1 MNDPAISPLLGPALA
16 HLALLRFSGADAV
29 AFLQGQLTQDLRRL
43 GDGSTRLAA
52 LNTPQGRVV
61 TTLWLKGADTVHG
74 LLPAELAEPVVAR
87 LRRYVLRAKVLI
99 EPLPDWTLREI
110 PGGTT
115 QPGTDGVRFE
125 MPDGR
130 ALLALPGP
138 ASSPGEAA
146 SRDWLRRDVAA
157 GLPVLGTATTEQFVA
172 QMLNLDRLDA
182 INFAKGCYTGQE
194 IVARTQNLGRIK
206 RRLLRYR
213 VAAPLPPAPMS
224 ALLQD
229 AAKVGEVLFGIESPD
244 GGSELLA
251 VVQLESRDLPL
262 RTETGH
268 TATPLAL
275 PYSL

>member
-1 MNDPAISPLLGPALA
+1 MNDPTASPLLGPPLA
-16 HLALLRFSGADAV
+16 HLALLSFSGADA
-29 AFLQGQLTQDLRRL
+29 AGFLQGQLTQDLRRL
-43 GDGSTRLAA
+43 DDGSTRLAA

-61 TTLWLKGADTVHG
+61 ATLWLKGDATLFG

-87 LRRYVLRAKVLI
+87 LRRYVLRAKVAI
-99 EPLPDWTLREI
+99 EALPDWSLREI
-110 PGGTT
+110 PRGTS
-115 QPGTDGVRFE
+115 QLPVGSVRFG

-130 ALLALPGP
+130 ALLAVPGAAAAP
-138 ASSPGEAA
+138 NEAA
-146 SRDWLRRDVAA
+146 TRDWLRRDVAA
-157 GLPVLGTATTEQFVA
+157 GLPVLGTATSGQFVA

-182 INFAKGCYTGQE
+182 ISFAKGCYTGQE

-206 RRLLRYR
+206 RRMLRYR
-213 VAAPLPPAPMS
+213 VAAPQPPAPLS

-229 AAKVGEVLFGIESPD
+229 GIRVGEVLFGIDSLD

-251 VVQLESRDLPL
+251 VVQLEARDLPL

-275 PYSL
+275 PYSP